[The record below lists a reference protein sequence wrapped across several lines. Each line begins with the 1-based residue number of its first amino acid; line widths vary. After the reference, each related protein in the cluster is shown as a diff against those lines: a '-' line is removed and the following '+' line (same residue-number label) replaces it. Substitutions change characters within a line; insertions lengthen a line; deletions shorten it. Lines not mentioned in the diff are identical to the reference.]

1 MSEDIPTPSPDEVD
15 EALNPPDVQDGD
27 NSTPESDI
35 ESADPSEHSDG
46 ESRISSGSGEETK
59 PTAMKKHVFRYV
71 LVAYSCRGGCRIR
84 SCDSLTSVR
93 FRGWLG
99 VI

>member
-1 MSEDIPTPSPDEVD
+1 MSEDILTPSPDEVD

-35 ESADPSEHSDG
+35 ESADPSEHSNG

-59 PTAMKKHVFRYV
+59 ANSDEETY
-71 LVAYSCRGGCRIR
+71 L
-84 SCDSLTSVR
+84 SVR
-93 FRGWLG
+93 AGGLLLSGGLSYLQLR
-99 VI
+99 